1 MTDQTGNNTDRTT
14 DAELEDRAD
23 KMFRIV
29 VARRDG
35 DMPTASRL
43 LAELTTTPDGAFTL
57 ILGLARSAAWPAVQ
71 AKKVYEA
78 TGRSIQGII
87 PMDNGDLTGPE
98 REALTLVAL
107 FATDSEADTA
117 RALDSAAKIVAANNP
132 PRTQRVITTLV
143 DILAQ
148 DGPHIRAFT
157 SPFGSN

>member
-1 MTDQTGNNTDRTT
+1 MTDHTENNTDRMT

-43 LAELTTTPDGAFTL
+43 LAELAATPDGAFTL
-57 ILGLARSAAWPAVQ
+57 ILGLARTAAWPAIQ
-71 AKKVYEA
+71 AKKLYA
-78 TGRSIQGII
+78 RSGRQVEGII

-98 REALTLVAL
+98 REALTLVAM
-107 FATDSEADTA
+107 FATDEKQSEANA
-117 RALDSAAKIVAANNP
+117 FASAAEIVMANNP
-132 PRTQRVITTLV
+132 GRTQRVITTLV

-148 DGPHIRAFT
+148 DGPRIRAFT